1 MSTSSSQGFG
11 KFRSLFCPVHKSE
24 LKLFLPLL
32 LIFFFICFNY
42 NVLRPAKDSLVITAP
57 SSGAEIL
64 PFIKLWVILPMAL
77 FMTLLFTRLTNRYS
91 REKVFYI
98 MMSIFLGFF
107 VVFSC
112 VLYPLKDYLHPHE
125 FADKMEALLPVGCKG
140 FVALL
145 RNWTYTTFYV
155 MAELWGTTIM
165 TVLFW
170 GFANEILNVHT
181 AKRFY
186 VLILVGGN
194 LSAIGAGGLSAVISK
209 LGISWGSFHGSD
221 PWQYSLLILTAIV
234 IFNGCLILGAFRW
247 LHTNILTHQDFSHHL
262 SSSSDKPDF
271 KMSLRKNFSYLA
283 KSKYLLCIA
292 TIVVA
297 YNICINLTEV
307 TWKDQLLQICPH
319 PNDFNA
325 YMGKVTMWIG
335 IVATLVA
342 IMSATVIRKWS
353 WTANALVPPVILL
366 VTGIG
371 FFSFLIFKNT
381 SFGLM
386 ISFALG
392 STPQIIGVFFGSLQH
407 CFSRASKYTIFD
419 ATKELAF
426 IPLSKESKLKGKAAI
441 DGVGSRLGKSGAA
454 LMYQALLIFL
464 GTVSSTIPYVGAIF
478 LFAIA
483 GWMVAVVALGKRF
496 NALVEHQ
503 ETVVVPE
510 EELVPESTKPQ
521 EVTT

>member
-24 LKLFLPLL
+24 LKLFLPLV

-77 FMTLLFTRLTNRYS
+77 LMTLLFTRLTNRFS

-98 MMSIFLGFF
+98 MMGIFLGFF
-107 VVFSC
+107 ILFAG

-125 FADKMEALLPVGCKG
+125 FADKLEAMLPVGCKG
-140 FVALL
+140 LVALF

-170 GFANEILNVHT
+170 GFANEILSVHT

-194 LSAIGAGGLSAVISK
+194 LSAIGAGSLSSVISK
-209 LGISWGSFHGSD
+209 LGIHWGSFHGAD
-221 PWQYSLLILTAIV
+221 PWQYSLLVLTSVI
-234 IFNGCLILGAFRW
+234 IFNGFLIVGIFRW
-247 LHTNILTHQDFSHHL
+247 LHKNILTHQDFSHHL
-262 SSSSDKPDF
+262 SPTSEEPNAKI
-271 KMSLRKNFSYLA
+271 SLRTSFGYLA

-292 TIVVA
+292 TIVLT
-297 YNICINLTEV
+297 YNICMNLTEV

-335 IVATLVA
+335 IAATVVA
-342 IMSATVIRKWS
+342 IISATVIRKWS

-366 VTGIG
+366 VAGIG

-381 SFGLM
+381 SFGLT
-386 ISFALG
+386 ISLVLG
-392 STPQIIGVFFGSLQH
+392 STPQMIGVFFGSLQH

-454 LMYQALLIFL
+454 LIYQTLLIFL
-464 GTVSSTIPYVGAIF
+464 GTVGSTIPYVGIIF

-483 GWMVAVVALGKRF
+483 AWMIAVISLGKRF
-496 NALVEHQ
+496 NALVSHH
-503 ETVVVPE
+503 ETIALPE
-510 EELVPESTKPQ
+510 EEPAESRKPQ
-521 EVTT
+521 EVAT